1 MVTFRHTVDLTW
13 RRVCRPTRKTYVVPT
28 ATTQQC
34 RGVTMNT
41 CVTDCRYFR
50 RHCSLFSRTGA
61 GFSQVS
67 VESSCRQYLIGS
79 LIRTFLNTYLT
90 TCQRYWCILCRCE
103 HDNVYNLLYL
113 NNWISLKLC
122 HEIPVWEA
130 FMILIRRDMA
140 FYVLHDLIPCPDSS
154 AIKRTVAWF
163 IFNNNHFTSLGKHRL
178 LLTFGD
184 TRVCGIWRSCCGR
197 PSRIS
202 NWPTSAWRRSTPL
215 FVTDASVLTP
225 RLPYTPAV
233 ASRKKKLFY
242 SKHRM

>member
-140 FYVLHDLIPCPDSS
+140 FYVLRDLIPCPDSS

-163 IFNNNHFTSLGKHRL
+163 IFNNNHFTSLHLVNTDYCWPLVTQGCVVY
-178 LLTFGD
+178 GD
-184 TRVCGIWRSCCGR
+184 RVAVARPVSPIGR
-197 PSRIS
+197 PLLGEG
-202 NWPTSAWRRSTPL
+202 AH
-215 FVTDASVLTP
+215 
-225 RLPYTPAV
+225 PY
-233 ASRKKKLFY
+233 L
-242 SKHRM
+242 